1 LGEEHRGVVFGGVLC
16 RIKVEKEVREDRTRR
31 EDEREGEEVED
42 GFEQK
47 GDPDRCAG
55 VVRVELDHRV
65 RGGGFVG
72 GHRREFHGWSSRS
85 RPRLRL
91 RSGCDVDVEKK
102 KLRRC

>member
-1 LGEEHRGVVFGGVLC
+1 
-16 RIKVEKEVREDRTRR
+16 
-31 EDEREGEEVED
+31 
-42 GFEQK
+42 
-47 GDPDRCAG
+47 